1 MKKMVFILVFCA
13 SVLAHAEGSVQAGQ
27 GKSTVCAACH
37 GPKGISTN
45 PQWPD
50 LAGQHE
56 PYLLKQ
62 LLDFKKPTR
71 NSVVMTPLVANL
83 SEQDMRDLAAFY
95 SDQPLNKG
103 STPKKYLSR
112 GEQLYRGGDFDQH
125 ITACIACHGPKG
137 TGNAEAGFPVL
148 SGQQPMYTMQQLQA
162 FKDNKRSN
170 DLNSIMRDISKRMN
184 AEDMEAVA
192 YYISGLH

>member
-62 LLDFKKPTR
+62 LLDFKKQTR

-112 GEQLYRGGDFDQH
+112 GEQLYRGGDLTNTLPLALLATARKEPVMRKQVSQYSPGNNPCILCSNCKLSK
-125 ITACIACHGPKG
+125 IT
-137 TGNAEAGFPVL
+137 NAV
-148 SGQQPMYTMQQLQA
+148 M
-162 FKDNKRSN
+162 
-170 DLNSIMRDISKRMN
+170 ISTPSCATLVN
-184 AEDMEAVA
+184 A
-192 YYISGLH
+192 